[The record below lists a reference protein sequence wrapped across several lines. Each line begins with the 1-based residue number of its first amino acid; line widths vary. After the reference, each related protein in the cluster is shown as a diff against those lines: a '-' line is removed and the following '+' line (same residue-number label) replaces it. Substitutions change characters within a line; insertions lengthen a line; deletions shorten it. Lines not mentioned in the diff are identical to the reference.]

1 MQTVNLMPRGYAN
14 TQRSKRRLIISG
26 AVMVAAVMAMFGLAR
41 LMDKRAE
48 QRTLV
53 NSMLECDVRDLDRA
67 RTELASYGREL
78 NDLAE
83 QFSVVRRLDHNRR
96 WASYLAHITLAAD
109 DNIILLRALI
119 TPAKPK
125 VDDSGARETTPKAG
139 PPAPG
144 TPSDRSPDA
153 EEVGPDQPRKLVL
166 LLEGYALSNT
176 DVTRFISA
184 LSDTGIFE
192 QVTFRGSQM
201 AQMNGVPLSRFE
213 LECPIR
219 YEPRTHSGPA
229 EELALNAVTGA
240 TR

>member
-1 MQTVNLMPRGYAN
+1 MQTVNLIPQGYAN

-26 AVMVAAVMAMFGLAR
+26 AVMVAAVLAMFGLAR

-48 QRTLV
+48 QKTLI
-53 NSMLECDVRDLDRA
+53 NNMLECDVRDLDRA
-67 RTELASYGREL
+67 RAELASYGREL

-96 WASYLAHITLAAD
+96 WASYLAHITRAAD
-109 DNIILLRALI
+109 DNILLARALI

-125 VDDSGARETTPKAG
+125 TDDSGARDTVQKPA
-139 PPAPG
+139 PSAPG
-144 TPSDRSPDA
+144 TPPADA
-153 EEVGPDQPRKLVL
+153 GKDGPDQPKRLVL

-192 QVTFRGSQM
+192 QVTFRGSRM

-219 YEPRTHSGPA
+219 YEPRTRSAPTDD
-229 EELALNAVTGA
+229 LALTAATGA
-240 TR
+240 ER